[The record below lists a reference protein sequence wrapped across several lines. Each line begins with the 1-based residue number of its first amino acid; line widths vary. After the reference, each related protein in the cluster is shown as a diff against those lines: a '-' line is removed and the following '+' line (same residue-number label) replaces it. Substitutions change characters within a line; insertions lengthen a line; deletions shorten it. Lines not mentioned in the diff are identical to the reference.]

1 MPSVLPR
8 AVPHRDN
15 DITGVLDQSFAV
27 EEEEFGQVVTHDLC
41 ENGRNIPVTE
51 ENKKRYVKCVPWCW
65 GGKGGRAVVSHKA
78 PRGWGDAHRQPRDQL
93 PHREACRE
101 AAQGVQDGPV

>member
-1 MPSVLPR
+1 MPSLLPR

-51 ENKKRYVKCVPWCW
+51 ENKKRYVKYVPWSW
-65 GGKGGRAVVSHKA
+65 GGKGGPEQRADRRRRA
-78 PRGWGDAHRQPRDQL
+78 LGR
-93 PHREACRE
+93 CRSS
-101 AAQGVQDGPV
+101 AS